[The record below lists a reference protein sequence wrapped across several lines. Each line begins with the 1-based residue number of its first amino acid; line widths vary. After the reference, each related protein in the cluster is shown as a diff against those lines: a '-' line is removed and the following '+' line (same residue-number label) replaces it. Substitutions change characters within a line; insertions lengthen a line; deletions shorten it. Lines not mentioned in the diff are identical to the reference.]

1 MSTTKQNVLNYDGL
15 KRFYQGLLNKFVPQ
29 EEGKGLST
37 NDYTA
42 TDKSK
47 VALIDNKVDKVQ
59 GKQLSTNDYTTAE
72 KDKLASLNNA
82 EAITPEQIAAVCGM
96 TVYNARRA
104 VL

>member
-1 MSTTKQNVLNYDGL
+1 MALTLKQTIAYLWQQING
-15 KRFYQGLLNKFVPQ
+15 KFVPQ

-82 EAITPEQIAAVCGM
+82 EAITPEQIAAVCGI
-96 TVYNARRA
+96 VQIYGRQA